1 MNDFE
6 YDVMQMKRLAGQAKY
21 RKRGSKSRKC
31 PMSTDGMTRKQWEK
45 RCGEVTTYQM
55 MAPLTWDVFRSYPAN
70 MKREYIDGLIQKFSV
85 TATDL
90 AAMFGVTPATVLKI
104 CSEADVG
111 VSFHRGKRMN
121 AEQRTE
127 FDKFLKCNQ
136 GEDKAPEDPAVLEA
150 FKQDIGRGEKS
161 TNMSMSAFS
170 LIFDGEFDREM
181 VYNSMAFM
189 LPLGTNVRLEV
200 RCEIL
205 G

>member
-1 MNDFE
+1 MNDFD

-45 RCGEVTTYQM
+45 RCGEVMTYQM
-55 MAPLTWDVFRSYPAN
+55 MAPVTWDMFRNYPASI
-70 MKREYIDGLIQKFSV
+70 KREYISGLIQKFSV

-90 AAMFGVTPATVLKI
+90 AEMFGVTPATVLKI
-104 CSEADVG
+104 CSGEDVG
-111 VSFHRGKRMN
+111 VMFHRGKRMN
-121 AEQRTE
+121 AEQRDA
-127 FDKFLKCNQ
+127 FNKFLKCEQ
-136 GEDKAPEDPAVLEA
+136 DKDVRQTEELNLEA
-150 FKQDIGRGEKS
+150 ADIVERGEKS
-161 TNMSMSAFS
+161 ANMSMSAFS

>member
-1 MNDFE
+1 MNDFD

-45 RCGEVTTYQM
+45 RCGEVMTYQM
-55 MAPLTWDVFRSYPAN
+55 MAPLTWDIFRSYPAN
-70 MKREYIDGLIQKFSV
+70 IKREYISGLIQKFSV

-90 AAMFGVTPATVLKI
+90 AEMFGVTPATVLKT
-104 CSEADVG
+104 CGEEDVG
-111 VSFHRGKRMN
+111 VTFHRGKRMN
-121 AEQRTE
+121 AEQRVE
-127 FDKFLKCNQ
+127 FNKFLKCEQ
-136 GEDKAPEDPAVLEA
+136 DTGVPHTETLDLE
-150 FKQDIGRGEKS
+150 KTDIDRQANA
-161 TNMSMSAFS
+161 NMSMSAFS

-205 G
+205 E